1 MAGGGY
7 PAPGR
12 FLSPPPEDPIWTVTQ
27 EDIQAA
33 ANQSPNSTPGPD
45 GIPFQVWRKLGSL
58 AAECIHNA
66 YLVLATPQGADTMM
80 TEHPEFNA
88 SDVVFLPKAVTG
100 TDTQLGEYC
109 TPEDTRPLN
118 IANTDNR
125 LLSNAVRMRLEPIL
139 DKLISPMQWGFLPG
153 RSLLSNVVDID
164 EGMTTAALCQEE
176 GAALLFDFKAAFPSV
191 LHSFLMEVLRHRSS
205 AAVDAL
211 PRRSVHQQ
219 HLLVGPWRE

>member
-1 MAGGGY
+1 MIT
-7 PAPGR
+7 
-12 FLSPPPEDPIWTVTQ
+12 FKIT
-27 EDIQAA
+27 
-33 ANQSPNSTPGPD
+33 
-45 GIPFQVWRKLGSL
+45 LGSL
-58 AAECIHNA
+58 WDHA
-66 YLVLATPQGADTMM
+66 G
-80 TEHPEFNA
+80 
-88 SDVVFLPKAVTG
+88 VT
-100 TDTQLGEYC
+100 LGSC
-109 TPEDTRPLN
+109 WDHVGVT
-118 IANTDNR
+118 
-125 LLSNAVRMRLEPIL
+125 LEPIL